1 MSSIARRE
9 QISTEI
15 VAQTGHDVA
24 EDVQIGTIG
33 KADLLVTFLG
43 QPSRVVLLQDP
54 GTRVIEQFRDVA
66 DVAVVPDGQ
75 SLEHAVEWPKLG
87 RSRWL
92 LAFGECRPVAE
103 WAKDPRCRVPEKSL
117 RRRIDQEW
125 QPEKA
130 ISDPPKD
137 VSPKSKKTEKPY
149 AEFPLQ
155 RHSSGQWCKKIFGKL
170 YYFGSGTWQEAL
182 ERFQKEHDSIRLG
195 KRIIETPTV
204 GDLVNQF
211 LEAKKSAQESGEL
224 ATRTFNDYHAICE
237 RLVLHF
243 GKQQQLGQLSP
254 ARFTEFR
261 RKLQEGV
268 STITLGNRVRMC
280 RVVFRFAHD
289 SRLIEKPID
298 LANCFALPPAK
309 AARKQRWDRQQ
320 RDGFRMFDPEDV
332 GSLLEVLQNP
342 LRAMVLLG
350 LNCGLGNTDCSE
362 LTINAIN
369 LQRGWLTFPRPKTMV
384 MRECPLWPE
393 TTEALKAV
401 LAERPVAR
409 TEELRNR
416 VFLTKSGRSW
426 VKVTANGANDDAIAK
441 EFSKVLQDLDMKR
454 PGLNFYALRHTFQT
468 VGESSGDL
476 VAVRSIMGHVD
487 TSMSGVY
494 REFVSEERLRGVT
507 DAVRRIVLTTQQ

>member
-1 MSSIARRE
+1 VSSIARRE

-15 VAQTGHDVA
+15 VAQTGHDVS
-24 EDVQIGTIG
+24 ENLQVGTIG
-33 KADLLVTFLG
+33 KVDLLVTCLG

-54 GTRVIEQFRDVA
+54 GLKVIEQLRDVA
-66 DVAVVPDGQ
+66 DVAVVPEGML
-75 SLEHAVEWPKLG
+75 LENATSWPKLG
-87 RSRWL
+87 RARWL
-92 LAFGECRPVAE
+92 LAFGECRPVSE

-125 QPEKA
+125 DAEKA
-130 ISDPPKD
+130 ISEPPKD

-155 RHSSGQWCKKIFGKL
+155 KHSSGQWCKKIAGKL

-195 KRIIETPTV
+195 KRLIDTPTV
-204 GDLVNQF
+204 GDLVNEF
-211 LEAKKSAQESGEL
+211 LEAKKTAQESGEL

-237 RLVLHF
+237 RLVAYF
-243 GKQQQLGQLSP
+243 GKQQQIGQLSP

-261 RKLQEGV
+261 RELQKGV
-268 STITLGNRVRMC
+268 SVITLGNRVRMC
-280 RVVFRFAHD
+280 RVVFRFAHE
-289 SRLIEKPID
+289 SRLIDKPID
-298 LANCFALPPAK
+298 LANCFELPPAK

-320 RDGFRMFDPEDV
+320 RDGFRMFDPEEI

-342 LRAMVLLG
+342 LRSMVLLG

-362 LTINAIN
+362 LTLSAVN
-369 LQRGWLTFPRPKTMV
+369 LQRAWLTFPRPKTMV
-384 MRECPLWPE
+384 MRDCPLWPE
-393 TTEALKAV
+393 TVEALREQIASRP
-401 LAERPVAR
+401 LARSPEF
-409 TEELRNR
+409 ENR

-426 VKVTANGANDDAIAK
+426 VKITKNGANDDAIAK
-441 EFSKVLQDLDMKR
+441 EFSKVLQDLKIKR

-487 TSMSGVY
+487 ASMSGVY
-494 REFVSEERLRGVT
+494 REFVSEERLRAVT
-507 DAVRRIVLTTQQ
+507 DAVRRIVLSVQQ